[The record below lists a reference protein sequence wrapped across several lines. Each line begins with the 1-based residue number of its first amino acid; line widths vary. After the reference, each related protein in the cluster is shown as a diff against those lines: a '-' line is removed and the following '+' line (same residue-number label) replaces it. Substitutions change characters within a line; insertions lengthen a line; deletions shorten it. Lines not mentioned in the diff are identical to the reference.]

1 MRIRIFTGALLTIG
15 MIFLSGCA
23 TMTKIGTTAAVLT
36 GHMSAQQADAAVKA
50 AEAAD
55 KALEKITPENEYY
68 IGRSAAA
75 ISLSKN
81 KPLNNEKAT
90 HYLNVLG
97 QSLAQVSDKPDTYNG
112 YHFII
117 MNSDEVNAFAA
128 PGGLILV
135 TKGLLKCCKDE
146 DSLAAVLAHEI
157 AHIQHDDAL
166 KAISKG
172 RWTSLFTVAGTS
184 IAKAY
189 GPAELA
195 QVTECFE
202 GQLDDIMKTVF
213 VNGYKKG
220 QEFAADA
227 AAVTILQRVGYNP
240 QGMKQVLLEVA
251 KLTKPTESSGFGKTH
266 PDPKDRLI
274 KVESI
279 IKDSGPVEPV
289 AARKARFDKAMAGI

>member
-1 MRIRIFTGALLTIG
+1 MIKIVSTCALLTTG
-15 MIFLSGCA
+15 MILLSGCA
-23 TMTKIGTTAAVLT
+23 TITKIGTTVAVLT
-36 GHMSAQQADAAVKA
+36 GQMSQQAADATVKTVEA
-50 AEAAD
+50 AE

-75 ISLSKN
+75 MTLEKN
-81 KPLNNEKAT
+81 KPLNNKKSA

-97 QSLAQVSDKPDTYNG
+97 QTLAQVSDKPDTYNG

-117 MNSDEVNAFAA
+117 MDSAEVNAFAA

-184 IAKAY
+184 IAKVY

-195 QVTECFE
+195 QITECFE
-202 GQLDDIMKTVF
+202 GTLDDIMKTVF
-213 VNGYKKG
+213 VNGYKKD
-220 QEFAADA
+220 QEYAADA
-227 AAVTILQRVGYNP
+227 AAVAILQRVGYNP
-240 QGMKQVLLEVA
+240 HAMKQMLLEVDKTTDPSA
-251 KLTKPTESSGFGKTH
+251 TSGFGKTH
-266 PDPKDRLI
+266 PSPKDRLTRLDA
-274 KVESI
+274 VL
-279 IKDSGPVEPV
+279 KDIPPVDPPP
-289 AARKARFDKAMAGI
+289 ARKARFDKAMAGI